1 MHQIILNYYYLFC
14 VLLIFEITGLDIS
27 LYKSLIC
34 YQNVT
39 QIENLEPNVIRE
51 LLFTTLILIDVLA
64 LILYSF
70 ELVKR
75 KNFITIELCVLVFYM
90 TLRFTLVPQYAPELY
105 QMENYISLIRT
116 YLTIIF
122 LLISFLTSCTLKKFA
137 NKPSTIMNL

>member
-70 ELVKR
+70 ELIKR

-122 LLISFLTSCTLKKFA
+122 LLVSFLTSYTLKKFA